1 MIDLSSIPT
10 LDQEFPSHEEALR
23 SQGSGELMGLAQ
35 KGMPRLDRA
44 TLGLRGLMLL
54 AAAPNVGK
62 TALSVQVGL
71 DLVRNNPD
79 ACFLFLSLEM
89 PRRLIVSR
97 MLCNLARIDWSG
109 LGRGL
114 EAASE
119 PDLPGPA
126 GELGQKVARASRTLR
141 EAGRRIMILDHG
153 NCPVPTVETVV
164 EQMRILKQKTGAE
177 RGLILIDYLQVFPIP
192 SDQEQDL
199 QIHSEEEANRW
210 RVGAMKDIRD
220 LSGDPVMV
228 ISEMHAGSGEDESV
242 AMRDVVGSPR
252 AIYTPDMV
260 FLLQPLPEAK
270 ALREIGGD
278 PATAKREMLKLGIA
292 FHELHITKGRD
303 GVTRTVI
310 PLTFFYRQTR
320 FVEGFRKFSM

>member
-1 MIDLSSIPT
+1 MSDLSSIPT
-10 LDQEFPSHEEALR
+10 LDQEFSDHEEALR
-23 SQGSGELMGLAQ
+23 SQGDGEFMGLAQ

-62 TALSVQVGL
+62 TALSVQLGL

-79 ACFLFLSLEM
+79 ACFLFVSLEM

-97 MLCNLARIDWSG
+97 MICNLARIDWSA

-114 EAASE
+114 EAAAE

-126 GELGQKVARASRTLR
+126 GEMGKKVARATQTLR
-141 EAGRRIMILDHG
+141 ETGRRIKILDHG
-153 NCPVPTVETVV
+153 NLPSVTAERVV
-164 EQMRILKQKTGAE
+164 EEMRLLKQKTGAT
-177 RGLILIDYLQVFPIP
+177 RGFILIDYLQVFPIP

-210 RVGAMKDIRD
+210 RVGVMKDIRD
-220 LSGDPVMV
+220 LSGDPVLV
-228 ISEMHAGSGEDESV
+228 ISETHAGSAEGGQIG
-242 AMRDVVGSPR
+242 MKDVVGSPR

-260 FLLQPLPEAK
+260 FLLQPLPEDK

-278 PATAKREMLKLGIA
+278 PLTARREMLKLGIA

>member
-1 MIDLSSIPT
+1 MTDSADIPT
-10 LDQEFPSHEEALR
+10 LAQEFSAHEKALR
-23 SQGSGELMGLAQ
+23 GQYAGEFMGLTQ

-62 TALSVQVGL
+62 TALSVQLGL

-97 MLCNLARIDWSG
+97 MICNVARIDWSS
-109 LGRGL
+109 LARGL
-114 EAASE
+114 EAAAE
-119 PDLPGPA
+119 PDLSGPA
-126 GELGQKVARASRTLR
+126 GELGQRVARAGNVLSEVGQRVL
-141 EAGRRIMILDHG
+141 ILDYANH
-153 NCPVPTVETVV
+153 PAPTVESVV
-164 EQMRILKQKTGAE
+164 GQMKRLKEQTGAE
-177 RGLILIDYLQVFPIP
+177 RGFILIDYLQVFPIP
-192 SDQEQDL
+192 PDQEQDL

-210 RVGAMKDIRD
+210 RVGAMKEIRD
-220 LSGDPVMV
+220 LSNDPVLV
-228 ISEMHAGSGEDESV
+228 ISEMYAASAESDQAG
-242 AMRDVVGSPR
+242 MKDVVGSPR

-260 FLLQPLPEAK
+260 FLLKPLNEAK

-278 PATAKREMLKLGIA
+278 PATARREMQKLGIG
-292 FHELHITKGRD
+292 FQELHITKGRD
-303 GVTRTVI
+303 GVTRTII

-320 FVEGFRKFSM
+320 FVEGFRKFM

>member
-1 MIDLSSIPT
+1 MTDSAHIPT
-10 LDQEFPSHEEALR
+10 LAQEFPTHQKALR
-23 SQGSGELMGLAQ
+23 GQYAGEFMGLAQ

-62 TALSVQVGL
+62 TALSVQLGL

-97 MLCNLARIDWSG
+97 MICNVARIDWSS
-109 LGRGL
+109 LARGL
-114 EAASE
+114 EAAEE
-119 PDLPGPA
+119 PGLVGPA
-126 GELGQKVARASRTLR
+126 GDLGQRVAQANEVLA
-141 EAGRRIMILDHG
+141 EIGKRILILDSENH
-153 NCPVPTVETVV
+153 PAPTIQSVV
-164 EQMRILKQKTGAE
+164 EQMNRLKQVTGSE
-177 RGLILIDYLQVFPIP
+177 KGFILIDYLQVFPIP
-192 SDQEQDL
+192 PDQEQAL

-210 RVGAMKDIRD
+210 RVGAMKEIRD
-220 LSGDPVMV
+220 LSHDPVLV
-228 ISEMHAGSGEDESV
+228 ISEMHSV
-242 AMRDVVGSPR
+242 ADENQQTGMKDVVGSPR

-260 FLLQPLPEAK
+260 FLLQPLNEAK

-278 PATAKREMLKLGIA
+278 PATARREMLKLGIG
-292 FHELHITKGRD
+292 FQELHITKGRD

-320 FVEGFRKFSM
+320 FVEGFRKFM